1 MNNPTRTRDSKAMT
15 ASLSPN
21 RHANAAYSS
30 QSPAVPISAETEPRP
45 PAKYDLSVNG
55 LHERLEQDVVLG
67 AEGYLFELE
76 RRGYL
81 KSGPYVPE
89 VVLDFPEAVRE
100 LHREF
105 LRAGAEVMVAF
116 TYYGHREKL
125 RMIGREDD
133 LEPLN
138 RHALRLAKDVA
149 SEGDALVAG
158 NICNTW
164 VFDPDAPESSGEIV
178 REMYREQVAWAAEEG
193 ADLVIAETNDY
204 LGEALIGVEVIQEF
218 GLPSIVTF
226 ASTSDT
232 TIDGYEFDEA
242 CKRLEA
248 AGADV
253 VGLNCSRG
261 PQTILPL
268 IEKIRAAVDCA
279 VAAQPVPYRTTPDQ
293 PTFQSLREPGGGRV
307 FPLGLDP
314 FVCTRFEL
322 ADFAAA
328 ARDAG
333 VGYIGV
339 CCGGAPHH
347 IRAMAESLGRT
358 VPASRYS
365 PDLTLHPV
373 LGDNVQQ
380 KEQKFANWKD

>member
-1 MNNPTRTRDSKAMT
+1 VR
-15 ASLSPN
+15 
-21 RHANAAYSS
+21 
-30 QSPAVPISAETEPRP
+30 
-45 PAKYDLSVNG
+45 G
-55 LHERLEQDVVLG
+55 LRERLERDVVLG

-89 VVLDFPEAVRE
+89 VVLDFPGAVRE

-138 RHALRLAKDVA
+138 RNALRLAKEVA
-149 SEGDALVAG
+149 AEGDALVAG

-164 VFDPDAPESSGEIV
+164 VFDPDAPQSSGELV
-178 REMYREQVAWAAEEG
+178 REMYREQVAWAAAEG
-193 ADLVIAETNDY
+193 ADFIISETNDY
-204 LGEALIGVEVIQEF
+204 LGEALIGLEVIQEF
-218 GLPSIVTF
+218 GLPSLVSF
-226 ASTSDT
+226 ASTSDA
-232 TIDGYEFDEA
+232 TIDGYAFDEA
-242 CKRLEA
+242 CARLEA

-261 PQTILPL
+261 PQAMLRL
-268 IEKIRAAVDCA
+268 IAKIRATVGCA
-279 VAAQPVPYRTTPDQ
+279 VVAQPVPYRTTPDQ
-293 PTFQSLREPGGGRV
+293 PTFQSLRDAAGARV
-307 FPLGLDP
+307 FPLALDP
-314 FVCTRFEL
+314 FLCTRFEL
-322 ADFAAA
+322 ADFAAS
-328 ARDAG
+328 ARDLG

-347 IRAMAESLGRT
+347 VRSMAESLGRT
-358 VPASRYS
+358 VPASRYA
-365 PDLTLHPV
+365 PELELHPI
-373 LGDNVQQ
+373 LGEHVQE

>member
-1 MNNPTRTRDSKAMT
+1 VT
-15 ASLSPN
+15 
-21 RHANAAYSS
+21 
-30 QSPAVPISAETEPRP
+30 
-45 PAKYDLSVNG
+45 G
-55 LHERLEQDVVLG
+55 LRERLDRDVVLS

-76 RRGYL
+76 RRGYVR
-81 KSGPYVPE
+81 SGPFVPE
-89 VVLDFPEAVRE
+89 AVLDFPDAVRE

-125 RMIGREDD
+125 RMIGREQD

-138 RHALRLAKDVA
+138 RDALRLAKEVA
-149 SEGDALVAG
+149 AEGDALVAG

-164 VFDPDAPESSGEIV
+164 VYDPEAAESSGEIV
-178 REMYREQVAWAAEEG
+178 RQMYREQVGWAVEEG
-193 ADLVIAETNDY
+193 ADFIISETNDY
-204 LGEALIGVEVIQEF
+204 VGEALIALEVTQAF
-218 GLPSIVTF
+218 GLPSVVTF
-226 ASTSDT
+226 ASTEERT
-232 TIDGYEFDEA
+232 LDGFEFDEA

-261 PQTILPL
+261 PETMLPL
-268 IEKIRAAVDCA
+268 IDRIRAAVDCF
-279 VAAQPVPYRTTPDQ
+279 VAAQPAPYRTTAAA
-293 PTFQSLREPGGGRV
+293 PTFQLLRDPSGARA
-307 FPLGLDP
+307 FPLALDP
-314 FVCTRFEL
+314 FLCTRFEL

-333 VGYIGV
+333 VGYLGV

-347 IRAMAESLGRT
+347 VRAMAESLGRT

-365 PDLTLHPV
+365 PDLTLHPI
-373 LGDNVQQ
+373 LGDHVQE
-380 KEQKFANWKD
+380 KEQKYAGWKD

>member
-1 MNNPTRTRDSKAMT
+1 VK
-15 ASLSPN
+15 
-21 RHANAAYSS
+21 
-30 QSPAVPISAETEPRP
+30 
-45 PAKYDLSVNG
+45 G
-55 LHERLEQDVVLG
+55 LRERLAHDVVLG

-89 VVLDFPEAVRE
+89 VVLDFPDAVRE

-138 RHALRLAKDVA
+138 RHALRLAKEVA
-149 SEGDALVAG
+149 AEEGALVAG

-164 VFDPDAPESSGEIV
+164 VYDPDAPESSGEIV

-204 LGEALIGVEVIQEF
+204 VGEALIALEVTQEF
-218 GLPSIVTF
+218 GLPSVVTF
-226 ASTSDT
+226 ASTEDR
-232 TIDGYEFDEA
+232 TIDGYELDEA

-261 PQTILPL
+261 PETMLPL
-268 IEKIRAAVDCA
+268 IERIRAAVDCF
-279 VAAQPVPYRTTPDQ
+279 VAAQPAPYRTTDAA
-293 PTFQSLREPGGGRV
+293 PTFQLLRDPSGARA
-307 FPLGLDP
+307 FPLALDP
-314 FVCTRFEL
+314 FLCTRFEL
-322 ADFAAA
+322 AEFAVS

-333 VGYIGV
+333 VGYLGV

-347 IRAMAESLGRT
+347 VRAMAESLGRT
-358 VPASRYS
+358 VTASRYS
-365 PDLTLHPV
+365 PDLTLHPI
-373 LGDNVQQ
+373 LGDHAEER
-380 KEQKFANWKD
+380 EQKYPSWKD